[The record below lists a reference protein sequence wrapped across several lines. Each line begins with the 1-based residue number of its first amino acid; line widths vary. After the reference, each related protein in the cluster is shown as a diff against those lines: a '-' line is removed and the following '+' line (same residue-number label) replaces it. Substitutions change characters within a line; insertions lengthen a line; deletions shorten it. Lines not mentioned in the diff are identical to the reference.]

1 MFNQILSQ
9 FSQRPPKER
18 LAMVG
23 IAALVTLVMTI
34 FYLFITQPRVHLD
47 SYGCPDSG
55 PLENRII
62 VVDRTGEIPQ
72 SAQRA
77 IRTNIETIITNT
89 PVGARISLFEIDS
102 QHMRG
107 LSSALFSKC
116 KVRDGSQ
123 ANPYN
128 ENPELLHR
136 AYEERFLTPFNL
148 ALKEVL
154 TGSGQTRSP
163 ILEALV
169 DITSVE
175 AFQIPAPTTLYIF
188 SDLLQNSEEYSQYKR
203 YQDFHAASL
212 LPEVNRL
219 VPSLSGANVHLY
231 YLLRTG
237 KELKMQTNDHVQFWL
252 DYLKVAHANVKLVK
266 KIR

>member
-1 MFNQILSQ
+1 MI
-9 FSQRPPKER
+9 
-18 LAMVG
+18 G
-23 IAALVTLVMTI
+23 IAALATLVMTI
-34 FYLFITQPRVHLD
+34 FYLFITEPQVRLD
-47 SYGCPDSG
+47 QHGCPDSG

-77 IRTNIETIITNT
+77 IRTNIETIIHNA

-102 QHMRG
+102 QYMRG
-107 LSSALFSKC
+107 LSSALFTKC
-116 KVRDGSQ
+116 KTRDGSN

-136 AYEERFLTPFNL
+136 VYEEKFQAPFDL
-148 ALKEVL
+148 ALNEVL
-154 TGSGQTRSP
+154 TGSGQERSP

-169 DITSVE
+169 DITSVG

-188 SDLLQNSEEYSQYKR
+188 SDLLQNSAEYSQYKGH
-203 YQDFHAASL
+203 QEFHAASV